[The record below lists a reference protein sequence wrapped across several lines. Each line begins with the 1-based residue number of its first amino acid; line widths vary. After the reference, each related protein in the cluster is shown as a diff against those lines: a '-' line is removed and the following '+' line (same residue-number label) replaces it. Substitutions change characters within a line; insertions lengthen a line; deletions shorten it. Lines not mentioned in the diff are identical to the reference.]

1 MLIMRDLVIL
11 YPKAQNIEKKTN
23 LFSGS
28 LWRNKLVLINSLR
41 DYQMTKESPRT
52 IFRMEKSCSVISKWQ
67 NVYP

>member
-41 DYQMTKESPRT
+41 EYQMTKESPRT